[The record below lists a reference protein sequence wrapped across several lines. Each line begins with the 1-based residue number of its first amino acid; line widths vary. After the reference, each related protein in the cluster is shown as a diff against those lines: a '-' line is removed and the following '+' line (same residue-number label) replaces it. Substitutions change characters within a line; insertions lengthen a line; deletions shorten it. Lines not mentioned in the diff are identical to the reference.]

1 VPNLKPVF
9 PPIPSDNLFP
19 GIAVYRKRM
28 NLSQSK
34 FARLLNV
41 ATATVG
47 FWETGRSYPFLP
59 EVYRIADVLGCYPQD
74 LLKPKERKMIAFHG
88 NPAIK
93 QEYQDRLKAH
103 HAADQIIKGAYWE
116 PDQFTGCAVGC
127 TLHKGGGCIH
137 KQYEIV
143 LGIPRTLA
151 YLEDRIFENLPAPH
165 CADFAVNFLDAIPVG
180 GDLSLVTA
188 RFMVWLLADESG
200 GVLRFTVGFPEAA
213 AAVQGVAVL
222 YSRMI
227 AGEVIPKESWETAA
241 AAAACA
247 VRAAT
252 DVAYAAYA
260 ADVLDA
266 ADVPDAAD
274 VLDAAACAVRAAS
287 DVLDAAAYAARAAAD
302 AAANAAADAAAYAAT
317 DAADV
322 PDAAAYAAAYAARAA
337 TDATY
342 AATYA
347 ADVLDAAAYAAAYA
361 ARAATDAAYAAYAA
375 DVLDAAAYAAA
386 YAARAAAYAADV
398 LDAAADA
405 AAYAARAAAFQKM
418 AAKLLELLA
427 AAPTPAKGVE

>member
-1 VPNLKPVF
+1 LKPVF
-9 PPIPSDNLFP
+9 PPIPSANLFP

-137 KQYEIV
+137 KQYETV

-227 AGEVIPKESWETAA
+227 AGEVIPKESWE
-241 AAAACA
+241 
-247 VRAAT
+247 
-252 DVAYAAYA
+252 
-260 ADVLDA
+260 
-266 ADVPDAAD
+266 
-274 VLDAAACAVRAAS
+274 S
-287 DVLDAAAYAARAAAD
+287 
-302 AAANAAADAAAYAAT
+302 
-317 DAADV
+317 
-322 PDAAAYAAAYAARAA
+322 AAYAAAYAARAA
-337 TDATY
+337 TDAATDAAR
-342 AATYA
+342 AATDAAAYA
-347 ADVLDAAAYAAAYA
+347 ADVPDAATYAAAYA
-361 ARAATDAAYAAYAA
+361 ARAATDVAYAAYAA

-398 LDAAADA
+398 LDAAAYA